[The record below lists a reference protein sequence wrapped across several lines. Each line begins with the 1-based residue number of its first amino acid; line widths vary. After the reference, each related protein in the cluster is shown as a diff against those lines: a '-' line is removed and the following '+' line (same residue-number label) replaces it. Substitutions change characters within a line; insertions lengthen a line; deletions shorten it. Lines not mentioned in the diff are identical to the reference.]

1 MTTTTTAPRLF
12 VPAPPF
18 PPAYGRAASIALG
31 LGLFGGFLTGL
42 YALGAPAFGW
52 PGQAYASLVQAHG
65 QIQTLGFAGLL
76 IVGVGGLILP
86 GFWRAK
92 LANPAALS
100 VAGWL
105 VGVGLLAQLV
115 GQPLSPSMI
124 RTLLLVVAALLP
136 PLGFAWAGR
145 QLIAARPS
153 TAGRPAPWECLLL
166 VGGFSLIGAL
176 LVRAASLVTLA
187 MTGMPADYSLL
198 HQLLVLLEVDGFL
211 LAATTAVQ
219 LRLLPPLARTR
230 PVTQVAPFAGI
241 IGLALALLMRVADL
255 VLNAP
260 LLGVLGV
267 WLSALAVLALFV
279 ATGLWRPG
287 LPPTV
292 VAPATLLPGRTR
304 VVLRVCWAGLLVSQ
318 WGRALGVLPTDAI
331 THAFTAV
338 YLAPLIVVIGIR
350 MLPRVSAYPIRFPGL
365 SGALVWAAVG
375 GGILR
380 AFGLV
385 IGGLVADGAAGIA
398 LGAQLGWLGGGLLTT
413 AVLIFVA
420 LAWSPWGV
428 PTGPQRSEIMQI
440 EVPGKA
446 PRRIC

>member
-1 MTTTTTAPRLF
+1 MTTTAPPRLF

-52 PGQAYASLVQAHG
+52 PGQAYAPLVQAHG

-92 LANPAALS
+92 LAHPEALS

-105 VGVGLLAQLV
+105 VGIGLLAQLV
-115 GQPLSPSMI
+115 GQPLPSSI
-124 RTLLLVVAALLP
+124 VRSGLLIVAALLP

-145 QLIAARPS
+145 QLVAARPAS
-153 TAGRPAPWECLLL
+153 AGRPAPWECLLL
-166 VGGFSLIGAL
+166 VGAFSLVGAL
-176 LVRAASLVTLA
+176 LVRAISLIGLA
-187 MTGMPADYSLL
+187 QTGMPADYGLP

-211 LAATTAVQ
+211 LAATSAVQ
-219 LRLLPPLARTR
+219 LRLLPPLARVR
-230 PVTQVAPFAGI
+230 PVSQALPWLGI
-241 IGLALALLMRVADL
+241 GGLALALLARVAGL
-255 VLNAP
+255 VLDAP
-260 LLGVLGV
+260 LLAVLGI
-267 WLSALAVLALFV
+267 WLSALAVLALFI
-279 ATGLWRPG
+279 ALGLWRPG
-287 LPPTV
+287 VPPTV
-292 VAPATLLPGRTR
+292 EAPATLLPGRTR
-304 VVLRVCWAGLLVSQ
+304 VVLRVCWAGLLISQ
-318 WGRALGVLPTDAI
+318 WGRALGVLPSDAI

-338 YLAPLIVVIGIR
+338 YLVPLIVAIGIR

-365 SGALVWAAVG
+365 SGALVWAAVAG
-375 GGILR
+375 GLLR

-385 IGGLVADGAAGIA
+385 IGGLLADGSAGVA

-413 AVLIFVA
+413 VMVVFVV

-446 PRRIC
+446 PRRAC